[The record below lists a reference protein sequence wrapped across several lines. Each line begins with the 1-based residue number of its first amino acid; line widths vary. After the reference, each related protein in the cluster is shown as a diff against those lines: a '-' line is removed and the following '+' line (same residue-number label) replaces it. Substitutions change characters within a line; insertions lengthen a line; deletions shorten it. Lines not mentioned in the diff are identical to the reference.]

1 MRYWDSSALVPL
13 CVEEASTPYMRQL
26 LAMDPIVIT
35 WWTTELECVSAISRL
50 EREGRLSLQAC
61 SEALRR
67 LQNMGETW
75 NVVEPVVG
83 IRNTARRLLRVH
95 PLRTAD
101 ALQLAAA
108 ILSCR
113 NQPRAF
119 AFVCLDEKLSEA
131 ADREGFSIIRA

>member
-13 CVEEASTPYMRQL
+13 CVEEQSTPHMRQL
-26 LAMDPIVIT
+26 LTIDPIVIT

-50 EREGRLSLQAC
+50 ERDGRLAPQAC
-61 SEALRR
+61 AEALRR

-83 IRNTARRLLRVH
+83 ILNTARRLLRVH

-101 ALQLAAA
+101 ALQLAAV

-113 NQPRAF
+113 NQPRVF
-119 AFVCLDEKLSEA
+119 AFVCLDERLSEA
-131 ADREGFSIIRA
+131 AEREGFSIIRA

>member
-13 CVEEASTPYMRQL
+13 CVEEASTPHMRQL

-50 EREGRLSLQAC
+50 EREGRLSPQAC
-61 SEALRR
+61 SEALHR

-95 PLRTAD
+95 PIRTAD

-119 AFVCLDEKLSEA
+119 AFVCLDERLSEA
-131 ADREGFSIIRA
+131 AEREGFSIIRA

>member
-13 CVEEASTPYMRQL
+13 CVEEASTQHMRQL
-26 LAMDPIVIT
+26 LTIDPIVIT

-50 EREGRLSLQAC
+50 EREGRLSAQAC
-61 SEALRR
+61 SQALRR

-83 IRNTARRLLRVH
+83 IRDTARRLLRGH

-119 AFVCLDEKLSEA
+119 AFVCLDARLSEA
-131 ADREGFSIIRA
+131 AEREGFSIIGA